1 MSDKVEFGYVAKIPE
16 KKKFGSVQT
25 KKMTLEKKAVGHN
38 IQDFRQNELMN
49 RVLNRVKLPN
59 ITWNSLTE
67 DFKNKEPKDFICR
80 KYGIKPADLK
90 YIKRYL
96 NY

>member
-1 MSDKVEFGYVAKIPE
+1 MSDKVEYGYVAEAPAKKKLGSVTKKLIPE
-16 KKKFGSVQT
+16 KKIFDASALDVR
-25 KKMTLEKKAVGHN
+25 EK
-38 IQDFRQNELMN
+38 EMMN

-59 ITWNSLTE
+59 ISWNSLVE

>member
-1 MSDKVEFGYVAKIPE
+1 MSDKVEYGYIAEAPA
-16 KKKFGSVQT
+16 KKKLGSVT
-25 KKMTLEKKAVGHN
+25 KKIDLEKRAIDPN
-38 IQDFRQNELMN
+38 SLDFRQKEMMN

-59 ITWNSLTE
+59 VSWTSLVE

-90 YIKRYL
+90 YIKKYL